1 MVDIIKY
8 VKQNLLNLI
17 TILPGYDKNLIKT
30 DDDFNDLNTF
40 WFCVDLSMTKKKLV
54 ADLIFE
60 EGEYDY
66 EWISKAVSEINLE
79 ESISENQMSAINS
92 VRNWLNENGVRKDEI
107 SSS

>member
-17 TILPGYDKNLIKT
+17 TILPGYDENLIRSV
-30 DDDFNDLNTF
+30 DDFNNLNTF
-40 WFCVDLSMTKKKLV
+40 WFCVDLSVTKKKLV

-66 EWISKAVSEINLE
+66 EWICKAVSEVNLE
-79 ESISENQMSAINS
+79 KFISENQMSAINS
-92 VRNWLNENGVRKDEI
+92 VRNWLSENGVRTDEI
-107 SSS
+107 SS